1 MDTEPMSTIA
11 VEYWQERAD
20 DINIALSAVRDE
32 RDALR
37 KEVGELK
44 DEVKRYRS
52 MVDRVMIAMS
62 QGAEL

>member
-1 MDTEPMSTIA
+1 MDTELTSTIA

-20 DINIALSAVRDE
+20 DYYFALNIIRDE
-32 RDALR
+32 RDRLQ

>member
-1 MDTEPMSTIA
+1 MSTIA

-20 DINIALSAVRDE
+20 DFNVALSAVKDE

>member
-1 MDTEPMSTIA
+1 MDTESTSTIA